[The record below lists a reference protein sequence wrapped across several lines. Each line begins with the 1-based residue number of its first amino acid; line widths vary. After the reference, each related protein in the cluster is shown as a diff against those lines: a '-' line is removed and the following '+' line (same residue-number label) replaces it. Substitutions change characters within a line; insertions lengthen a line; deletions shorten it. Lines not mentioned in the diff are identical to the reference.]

1 MCLVIGVALLV
12 LSVNFYLNG
21 FVMQAVMSGIF
32 AVSLILFM
40 GKNIS
45 CANGGCKTKIKED
58 DIDDN

>member
-1 MCLVIGVALLV
+1 MCLVIGVLLLV

-21 FVMQAVMSGIF
+21 FVIQAVISGVV
-32 AVSLILFM
+32 AVALILFM

-45 CANGGCKTKIKED
+45 CAKGGCKTKIKED